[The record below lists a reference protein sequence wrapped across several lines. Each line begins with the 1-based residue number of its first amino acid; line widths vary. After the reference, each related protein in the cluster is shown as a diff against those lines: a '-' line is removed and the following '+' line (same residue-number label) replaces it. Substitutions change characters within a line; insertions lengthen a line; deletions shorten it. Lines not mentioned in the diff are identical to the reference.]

1 MALGGAAG
9 GIGVGRKPTRSGRI
23 IFDGMWSYYNK
34 LKVVDYD
41 YYVRI
46 EGFDKEGNPLT
57 IASPLGYQNWRS
69 MNKYNRNGW
78 SFKKSPDIAF
88 KDAWKNYQV
97 AGGDTFL
104 NWTQVY
110 TDYFWTQSENEAD
123 RANMLGWVE
132 YFFPQMRQTIIDS
145 IPEGVRDNVEII
157 LEGGVPKR

>member
-41 YYVRI
+41 YYVKI

-104 NWTQVY
+104 IGPKSIQIIFGHNQRTRPIV
-110 TDYFWTQSENEAD
+110 
-123 RANMLGWVE
+123 
-132 YFFPQMRQTIIDS
+132 QTCWDGLNTFS
-145 IPEGVRDNVEII
+145 RRCA
-157 LEGGVPKR
+157 KQ